1 MAQLKIEILILKFIN
16 NQASEE
22 DINTISD
29 WLEKDENNQKVF
41 DKFIKT
47 NYTVNYSMK
56 SVNTDAAKKQFLQK
70 IKQEKI
76 KQNESIFSKARIR
89 SYYKYAAIFIV
100 FLSAFYLFKTNDVF
114 TTKDN
119 NTIVKEE
126 SITLQLENGS
136 TQVINPVNTQTI
148 KDNQG
153 KVIGNQNKNKIVYAE
168 NSNLDKLVYNT
179 ISVPN
184 GKRFELVLS
193 DGTSVQLNSGTSLK
207 FPVQFIKGKSRQVLL
222 DGEAYFAV
230 TKDPRHPFLVS
241 SSDMNIKVL
250 GTKFNVTSY
259 KNDAKTYTV
268 LVEGK
273 VAASNHLNN
282 EEVILKPSER
292 VYFEGKQL
300 KVEPVNVR
308 KYIAWVSGELMFID
322 DSFAVITNK
331 LERKYNVQIINHYEE
346 LNGIVITATFKEEN
360 IEQVLKTFQT
370 YKPFNYTINNR
381 VITITKPKKM

>member
-22 DINTISD
+22 DINAISD
-29 WLEKDENNQKVF
+29 WLEEDVNNQKVF
-41 DKFIKT
+41 NNLIKT

-76 KQNESIFSKARIR
+76 QRKENVFSKASIR
-89 SYYKYAAIFIV
+89 SYFKYAAIFIV
-100 FLSAFYLFKTNDVF
+100 FLSAFYMFKTKDVF
-114 TTKDN
+114 TTKD
-119 NTIVKEE
+119 TPLTVKEE
-126 SITLQLENGS
+126 SITLQLENGNI
-136 TQVINPVNTQTI
+136 QVINPVNTQTI

-153 KVIGNQNKNKIVYAE
+153 KIIGNQNKNKIVYAE
-168 NSNLDKLVYNT
+168 NPTLNKLVYNT

-184 GKRFELVLS
+184 GKRFELILS
-193 DGTSVQLNSGTSLK
+193 DGTNIQLNSGTSLK
-207 FPVQFIKGKSRQVLL
+207 FPIQFIKGENRRVYL

-230 TKDPRHPFLVS
+230 TKDPKHPFLVS
-241 SSDMNIKVL
+241 SNDMNVKVL

-259 KNDAKTYTV
+259 KKDAKTYTV

-273 VAASNHLNN
+273 VAASDHLNN

-292 VYFEGKQL
+292 AYFEDKQL
-300 KVEPVNVR
+300 KVEPVEVR

-331 LERKYNVQIINHYEE
+331 LERKYNLQIINHYEE
-346 LNGIVITATFKEEN
+346 LNSIVITATFKNEN
-360 IEQVLKTFQT
+360 IDQVLKTFQT
-370 YKPFNYTINNR
+370 YKAFNYTINNR